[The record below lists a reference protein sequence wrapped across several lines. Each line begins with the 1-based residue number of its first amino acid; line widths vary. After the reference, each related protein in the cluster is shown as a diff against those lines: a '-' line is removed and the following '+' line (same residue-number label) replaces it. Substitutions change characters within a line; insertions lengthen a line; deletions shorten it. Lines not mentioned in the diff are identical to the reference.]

1 MTGRKQTD
9 ELDFQGYQMKNMFIQ
24 TKEYRGQKQKTNKQL
39 WKTKPEF
46 LDIKKSMDEFN
57 Q

>member
-24 TKEYRGQKQKTNKQL
+24 TKEYRGQKQKTKQL